1 MFVCTYLDEE
11 IWMSPAEFEADIV
24 NAYTRLDQS
33 LIRALRQAVSLY
45 LRSHQNDDING
56 ISLKD
61 AILPS
66 YPDMR
71 YCRL

>member
-1 MFVCTYLDEE
+1 
-11 IWMSPAEFEADIV
+11 MSPSEFEADIV

-33 LIRALRQAVSLY
+33 LVRALRQAVSLY
-45 LRSHQNDDING
+45 LRSHQDDDVNG

-71 YCRL
+71 YLRELLIA